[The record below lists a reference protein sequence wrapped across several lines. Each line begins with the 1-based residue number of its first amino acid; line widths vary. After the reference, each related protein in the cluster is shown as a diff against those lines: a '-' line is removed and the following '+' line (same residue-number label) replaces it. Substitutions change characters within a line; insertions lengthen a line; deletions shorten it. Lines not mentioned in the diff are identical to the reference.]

1 MSEVPRMMLD
11 QERTIILPDSDSL
24 LQAAHQVY
32 NTITHSHTQSHRDDT
47 KFNDNMSGRHRRIR
61 VRSI

>member
-11 QERTIILPDSDSL
+11 QERTIILPDSDS
-24 LQAAHQVY
+24 A
-32 NTITHSHTQSHRDDT
+32 ITSSTPSMQHSHTQSHRDDT